1 MGARVK
7 TIPDEMLI
15 AGGVHDLDPELH
27 ITTAQAAMLLGCA
40 VSGMAERKR
49 SGRPPPPRQPDGRG
63 TKVSYVLGEVLA
75 ARRSVPA
82 LSNVAAKKAQQ
93 DHIRGF
99 STFAAFL
106 ADGHLSD
113 QWPFAIV
120 QGRPVDLIASL
131 TMNLSDED
139 RCLWLTLGQYLDE
152 LKTSA
157 SAAEAAAG
165 NARMDRETDDALG
178 SSRDPIRI

>member
-7 TIPDEMLI
+7 TIPDEMLV

-40 VSGMAERKR
+40 ISGMAERKR

-75 ARRSVPA
+75 ARRSAPA
-82 LSNVAAKKAQQ
+82 PSNAVARKAQQ
-93 DHIRGF
+93 DYVRGF
-99 STFAAFL
+99 PTFATFL
-106 ADGHLSD
+106 SRGHLSD

-120 QGRPVDLIASL
+120 QGRPMDIIASL
-131 TMNLSDED
+131 RMDLSDDD

-157 SAAEAAAG
+157 SAAEAAA
-165 NARMDRETDDALG
+165 ADSRMESKTGEALG
-178 SSRDPIRI
+178 RSRGGPRI

>member
-7 TIPDEMLI
+7 TIPDEMLV
-15 AGGVHDLDPELH
+15 AGGVHDLDPELL

-49 SGRPPPPRQPDGRG
+49 SGRPPPPRQPEGRG

-75 ARRSVPA
+75 ARRSAPA
-82 LSNVAAKKAQQ
+82 LSNVAARRAQQ

-99 STFAAFL
+99 PTFAAFL
-106 ADGHLSD
+106 VEGHLSD

-131 TMNLSDED
+131 TMRLSDED

-152 LKTSA
+152 LKTAA
-157 SAAEAAAG
+157 SVAEADAG
-165 NARMDRETDDALG
+165 DARMERKTGKASG
-178 SSRDPIRI
+178 PSRRSFRI

>member
-15 AGGVHDLDPELH
+15 AGGVHDLDPELL

-49 SGRPPPPRQPDGRG
+49 SGRPPLPRQPEGRG

-75 ARRSVPA
+75 ARRSAPA
-82 LSNVAAKKAQQ
+82 LSNTAAKKAQQ

-99 STFAAFL
+99 PTFTVFL
-106 ADGHLSD
+106 AEGHLTD

-120 QGRPVDLIASL
+120 DRRPVDFIASL
-131 TMNLSDED
+131 SMGED
-139 RCLWLTLGQYLDE
+139 GGCVWLTLGQFADQLTRAAIRDE
-152 LKTSA
+152 MEESA
-157 SAAEAAAG
+157 QT
-165 NARMDRETDDALG
+165 MDRTTDSAPKLVGRREDRL
-178 SSRDPIRI
+178 